1 MTQVM
6 AVLNIT
12 PDSFSDGG
20 LHLDHAAAIAHGLRL
35 VDDGAR
41 IVDVGGES
49 TRPGAQ
55 RVPEAEEHDRVLPV
69 IAALAAEG
77 VVVSVDTMRASTAV
91 AAVAAGAAIV
101 NDVSGGL
108 ADPDLLPAV
117 AESGAQVVLMHWR
130 AHSRTMNDFAHYDDV
145 VTDVLTEL
153 LARRDAALAA
163 GVRADRI
170 VLDPGLGF
178 AKTPEHN
185 WELLRHLDRFAAV
198 GHRVLVGASRKRFLG
213 ELLGERPPSGRDAAT
228 AAVSMWCGLHSIWA
242 VRTHE
247 VRAQLDSLAVA
258 GALRPPKGD
267 GDARRARPASSD
279 GRDPD
284 LVSRAKGGGSPR

>member
-6 AVLNIT
+6 AVLNVT

-20 LHLDHAAAIAHGLRL
+20 LHLAHDAAVAHGLRL
-35 VDDGAR
+35 AAEGAG

-49 TRPGAQ
+49 TRPGAR
-55 RVPEAEEHDRVLPV
+55 RVPESEEHDRVLPV
-69 IAALAAEG
+69 IAALAGKG
-77 VVVSVDTMRASTAV
+77 VAVSVDTMRASTAM
-91 AAVAAGAAIV
+91 AAVAAGASIV

-130 AHSRTMNDFAHYDDV
+130 AHSRQMNDFAHYDDV
-145 VTDVLTEL
+145 VGEVLAEL
-153 LARRDAALAA
+153 LVRRDAALAA
-163 GVRADRI
+163 GVAAERI
-170 VLDPGLGF
+170 ILDPGLGF

-185 WELLRHLDRFAAV
+185 WELLRHLDRFTAA

-228 AAVSMWCGLHSIWA
+228 AAVSMWCGLHAVWA
-242 VRTHE
+242 VRTHD
-247 VRAQLDSLAVA
+247 VRAQLDALAVA
-258 GALRPPKGD
+258 GTLSSGLPRPPG
-267 GDARRARPASSD
+267 P
-279 GRDPD
+279 
-284 LVSRAKGGGSPR
+284 GGVG